1 MLSLHRSA
9 NAADSVSC
17 QRPPPSLAAA
27 VRQVLA
33 VAGLLTACG
42 GNPVEFPP
50 PPNDTC
56 LGSPVGLTPQRDTV
70 SVGDS
75 VHVAAR
81 PTQAFTSC
89 LSGVPFVIRWEA
101 RPDSAV
107 VLSPD
112 SDTSA
117 WVRGVAVGTVG
128 IFARITS
135 MEEVF
140 GLMTIVVR

>member
-1 MLSLHRSA
+1 MKGPFRSLW
-9 NAADSVSC
+9 
-17 QRPPPSLAAA
+17 SLLE
-27 VRQVLA
+27 VGLGSL
-33 VAGLLTACG
+33 GLLVACE
-42 GNPVEFPP
+42 GNPVDTRQPGI
-50 PPNDTC
+50 NDSC
-56 LGSPVGLTPQRDTV
+56 LGSPVAVRPLVDPV
-70 SVGDS
+70 PVGDS
-75 VHVAAR
+75 VHVTALR
-81 PTQAFTSC
+81 TPAFTSC

-140 GLMTIVVR
+140 GLMTVVVR